1 MDSVDL
7 SAALT
12 RIPDYPEPGIIFVDL
27 TSLMM
32 DANALQAAVD
42 RIADRFAG
50 KGITKV
56 VGAEARG
63 FIIGTPV
70 AYKLHAGF
78 VPARKPGKLPREV
91 ISQSYELEY
100 GTDSLQIHADAI
112 KPGDVVLIV
121 DDLVATGGTAVAQ
134 KKLVETAGGTVA
146 GFAFITELEYLNPRE
161 LIAKESDAPVFSLVQ
176 ETK

>member
-32 DANALQAAVD
+32 DADALQAAVD

>member
-32 DANALQAAVD
+32 DADALQAAVD

-91 ISQSYELEY
+91 ISQSYEIEY

>member
-32 DANALQAAVD
+32 DADALRAAVD

-112 KPGDVVLIV
+112 KPGDIVLIV
-121 DDLVATGGTAVAQ
+121 DDLVATGGTAIAQ
-134 KKLVETAGGTVA
+134 KKLVEATGGTVA

>member
-32 DANALQAAVD
+32 DADALQAAVD

-161 LIAKESDAPVFSLVQ
+161 IIAKESDAPVFSLVQ

>member
-32 DANALQAAVD
+32 DADALQAAVD

-112 KPGDVVLIV
+112 KPGDIVLIV

-134 KKLVETAGGTVA
+134 KKLVEAAGGAVA

>member
-32 DANALQAAVD
+32 DADALQAAVD

-112 KPGDVVLIV
+112 KPGDIVLIV
-121 DDLVATGGTAVAQ
+121 DDLVATGGTAIAQ
-134 KKLVETAGGTVA
+134 KKLVEAAGGTVA

>member
-32 DANALQAAVD
+32 DADALQAAVD

-134 KKLVETAGGTVA
+134 KKLVEAAGGTVA

>member
-1 MDSVDL
+1 MDPVDL

-32 DANALQAAVD
+32 DADALQAAVD
-42 RIADRFAG
+42 RIADQFAG

-112 KPGDVVLIV
+112 KSGDVVLIV

-134 KKLVETAGGTVA
+134 KKLVEAAGGTVA

>member
-32 DANALQAAVD
+32 DADALQAAVD
-42 RIADRFAG
+42 RIADQFAG

-161 LIAKESDAPVFSLVQ
+161 LIAKESDAPVLSLVQ

>member
-32 DANALQAAVD
+32 DADALQAAVD
-42 RIADRFAG
+42 RIVDQFAG

-134 KKLVETAGGTVA
+134 KKLVEAAGGTVA

>member
-32 DANALQAAVD
+32 NADALQAAVD

-134 KKLVETAGGTVA
+134 KKLVEAAGGTVA

>member
-32 DANALQAAVD
+32 DADALQAAVD

-112 KPGDVVLIV
+112 KPGDIVLIV

-134 KKLVETAGGTVA
+134 KKLVEAAGGTVA

>member
-32 DANALQAAVD
+32 DADALQAAVD

-112 KPGDVVLIV
+112 KLGDVVLIV